1 VANEQKHEKSVTQLA
16 RRTTTAWRASIYAS
30 VVLWVAAIGGNV
42 ALFAVHPARHWP
54 LLETVET
61 LQVASLIPVALVL
74 HALNRRSALSLPV
87 TALGIAAMLA
97 GVAIDIGFVT
107 ELVTYG
113 KGVIGGP
120 GFYIYEVLVLV
131 WLLAAN
137 VLAWRADTLPRGLA
151 LLGMATAGTATLLYP
166 LWAIWL
172 LRVLRHK

>member
-1 VANEQKHEKSVTQLA
+1 VAHEQKHEKDVTELA
-16 RRTTTAWRASIYAS
+16 RGTRTAWSVSIYAS
-30 VVLWVAAIGGNV
+30 VILWVTAIGGNV

-61 LQVASLIPVALVL
+61 LQVASLIPVTLIL
-74 HALNRRSALSLPV
+74 HALNRRWALSLPV

-113 KGVIGGP
+113 KGFLGGP
-120 GFYIYEVLVLV
+120 GFDIYEGLVLL

-137 VLAWRADTLPRGLA
+137 VLDWRAGTLPRGLA

-166 LWAIWL
+166 LWGIWL
-172 LRVLRHK
+172 ARVLGQE